1 MADLPRP
8 LVAATLRGVP
18 LTVCLPRGSVRAGVV
33 VLHEIWGATSRIGC
47 VTSQLCAAG
56 YAAAAPQLYHRQLDP
71 VITDGNIRR
80 AQQLLRTLSKAEIE
94 HDVISAIDY
103 LARAGAE
110 KIGILGFSMGA
121 TIALWAAANA
131 PVAAAVGFYGG
142 GIRSARWPGIAPGIE
157 LAAGICAPWIGF
169 YGDQD
174 KSVPVEHVEQ
184 LRTALTAAPVPTEIV
199 RYPHAAHAFALD
211 PAERRYA
218 PSDAQDAWQRTWTF
232 LAEHLHTS

>member
-1 MADLPRP
+1 
-8 LVAATLRGVP
+8 
-18 LTVCLPRGSVRAGVV
+18 VV

-56 YAAAAPQLYHRQLDP
+56 YAATAPQLYHRQLDP

-121 TIALWAAANA
+121 TIALWAAGSVSLKWPRCDGDIWPRPGPT
-131 PVAAAVGFYGG
+131 PVGVTAVGGPTFDT
-142 GIRSARWPGIAPGIE
+142 PGVSCSG
-157 LAAGICAPWIGF
+157 
-169 YGDQD
+169 
-174 KSVPVEHVEQ
+174 
-184 LRTALTAAPVPTEIV
+184 
-199 RYPHAAHAFALD
+199 
-211 PAERRYA
+211 
-218 PSDAQDAWQRTWTF
+218 
-232 LAEHLHTS
+232 